1 MLPKIYSVNF
11 QSLPVGFQNQH
22 ADYCHNLMDDSSPL
36 LFRFKGF
43 PKRLNQLPTSALM
56 LSHQP
61 THLNF
66 VSQRHILGGKFTVL
80 ASVRAIEICL
90 S

>member
-1 MLPKIYSVNF
+1 MFRIFPKIHSVHF
-11 QSLPVGFQNQH
+11 QRLPVGFHNQH
-22 ADYCHNLMDDSSPL
+22 ADYYHNLTDDSSPL
-36 LFRFKGF
+36 LFRFRGF

-61 THLNF
+61 TYLNF
-66 VSQRHILGGKFTVL
+66 VSQRHILGG
-80 ASVRAIEICL
+80 VRAIEILL